1 MKFVDKTSDM
11 YRLTKEQYDQSIMNS
26 ITSIYKTPNS
36 NIKKQINMA
45 GKNSMRGNEVIKRM
59 KTNKEGNSF
68 MTIKDYKENCIT
80 TLQSD

>member
-1 MKFVDKTSDM
+1 MKSVDKTSDM

-26 ITSIYKTPNS
+26 ITSIYKKPNS

-45 GKNSMRGNEVIKRM
+45 GKNSMRDKE
-59 KTNKEGNSF
+59 TNKEGNIF
-68 MTIKDYKENCIT
+68 ITTKDYKENCIT

>member
-1 MKFVDKTSDM
+1 MTFVDKTSDM

-26 ITSIYKTPNS
+26 ITSIYKKPNS

-45 GKNSMRGNEVIKRM
+45 RKNSMRGNDVIKRM
-59 KTNKEGNSF
+59 KRNKEGNSF
-68 MTIKDYKENCIT
+68 IIIKDYKENCIT

>member
-1 MKFVDKTSDM
+1 
-11 YRLTKEQYDQSIMNS
+11 
-26 ITSIYKTPNS
+26 
-36 NIKKQINMA
+36 MA

-68 MTIKDYKENCIT
+68 ITIKDYKENCIT